1 MNTGENSHEL
11 LVEKALVGFDLAA
24 EHHLAHCAPCQ
35 EERERVGEALR
46 EFGNASRQHTGQPE
60 IFWEQQAARIRAARG
75 ERAQRAR
82 LGLTLAPG
90 LALLLLL
97 AFALLSREPGARP
110 TPAAATA
117 QVDSDYELL
126 VEVER
131 VVETDTPLSLEP
143 AMLTIE
149 QDDSRASTSSTH
161 SGKEPRSHEN

>member
-1 MNTGENSHEL
+1 MNINENSHEP
-11 LVEKALVGFDLAA
+11 LVERALIGFDLAA
-24 EHHLAHCAPCQ
+24 EHHLANCEPCQ
-35 EERERVGEALR
+35 QERESVQEALSLFGAAQR
-46 EFGNASRQHTGQPE
+46 EYANRPE

>member
-1 MNTGENSHEL
+1 MNRGENSHEL

-46 EFGNASRQHTGQPE
+46 EFGNASREQTGRPE
-60 IFWEQQAARIRAARG
+60 IFWEQQAARIRAASS
-75 ERAQRAR
+75 QRAGRSR

-90 LALLLLL
+90 LAVLFLV
-97 AFALLSREPGARP
+97 AFALLSREPSARP
-110 TPAAATA
+110 TPATAIA
-117 QVDSDYELL
+117 QVDSDHELL

-143 AMLTIE
+143 ATLMIE
-149 QDDSRASTSSTH
+149 QDDSNGSTVL
-161 SGKEPRSHEN
+161 PIR

>member
-46 EFGNASRQHTGQPE
+46 EFGKASREHAGRPE
-60 IFWEQQAARIRAARG
+60 IFWEQQAARIRVARNG
-75 ERAQRAR
+75 RAQKSR

-90 LALLLLL
+90 LAVLLLV
-97 AFALLSREPGARP
+97 AFALVSREPGARP
-110 TPAAATA
+110 ALPPTA
-117 QVDSDYELL
+117 QVDSDHELL

-131 VVETDTPLSLEP
+131 AVEAETPMSLEP
-143 AMLTIE
+143 ATLMIE
-149 QDDSRASTSSTH
+149 QDTSNGATSSTN

>member
-46 EFGNASRQHTGQPE
+46 EFGNASRQHAGQPE
-60 IFWEQQAARIRAARG
+60 IFWEQQAARIRAG
-75 ERAQRAR
+75 STERAQRSR

-90 LALLLLL
+90 LAVLFLV
-97 AFALLSREPGARP
+97 AFALLSREPGVRP
-110 TPAAATA
+110 AQPPTA
-117 QVDSDYELL
+117 QVDSDHELL

-131 VVETDTPLSLEP
+131 AVETDTPLSLEP
-143 AMLTIE
+143 ATLMIE
-149 QDDSRASTSSTH
+149 QGDSKENSISTN
-161 SGKEPRSHEN
+161 SGKEPGSHEN

>member
-46 EFGNASRQHTGQPE
+46 EFGNASREQTGRPE
-60 IFWEQQAARIRAARG
+60 MFWEQQAARIRAASSQ
-75 ERAQRAR
+75 RAQRSR

-90 LALLLLL
+90 LAVLFLV
-97 AFALLSREPGARP
+97 AFALLSREPSARP
-110 TPAAATA
+110 TPATAMA
-117 QVDSDYELL
+117 QVDSDHELL

-143 AMLTIE
+143 ATFMID
-149 QDDSRASTSSTH
+149 QDDSSGSTSSTN
-161 SGKEPRSHEN
+161 SVKEPRSHEN